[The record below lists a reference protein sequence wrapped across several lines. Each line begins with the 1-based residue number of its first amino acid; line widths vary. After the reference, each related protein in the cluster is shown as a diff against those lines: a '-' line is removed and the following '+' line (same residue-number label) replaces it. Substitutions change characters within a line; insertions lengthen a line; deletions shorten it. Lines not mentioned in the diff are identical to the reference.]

1 VKLLIGCLLG
11 GLMGGVLVVTS
22 RPAMAHHS
30 FSMFDFGA
38 PIELDGTVQEF
49 RYTNPHSFIV
59 LKAKG
64 PDGRI
69 ATWTL
74 EGMAPGVLERDG
86 WNRSTLKP
94 GDQIRLTV
102 SPLRNGGAGG
112 MWNPQALRFRDGKTV
127 ASGR

>member
-1 VKLLIGCLLG
+1 MSVQHIEEGCSDPGRRGQQKGRRGTSRDHRQTRLTLLIGSLLG
-11 GLMGGVLVVTS
+11 CLMGGLLVVTS
-22 RPAMAHHS
+22 RPTMAHHS

-59 LKAKG
+59 LKARG

-74 EGMAPGVLERDG
+74 EGMAPAVLERDG
-86 WNRSTLKP
+86 
-94 GDQIRLTV
+94 
-102 SPLRNGGAGG
+102 
-112 MWNPQALRFRDGKTV
+112 
-127 ASGR
+127 